1 MDTSKNINDQTHE
14 DGQSVF
20 STAVSEEMLERTKRR
35 STVVDFSDWLVA
47 VRDQRFLK
55 PKLDPDKIIRS
66 KAAEHFR
73 KGKKAM
79 ERFEYEEALF
89 WFSKAIYLQPQQ
101 TELYV
106 NQGEAYIQLCDF
118 QSAADSYNKANFL
131 DPEAFNT
138 RLSFIYNMQAHC
150 VFDRGLFMEALDLFG
165 KAAELKPEAA
175 GAFRMKS
182 LACLTAAGRHDD
194 CLNGLNQVISEG
206 PSAEL
211 YVFRAKVYKAKNQT
225 VSCLRDIRSALQL
238 DPECQAARALQ
249 QHLMEAS
256 EENRQQAVLR
266 LLSGQLQEALCL
278 INAALESNPDNGQL
292 YLFRGT
298 LYRRLKEFISAIE
311 DLVQAA
317 ELCEPKEEERKESS
331 SVLKESSSVL
341 KEVQLQLALTYN
353 DFAVQCFSRGLY
365 DEALLLLNKAIKE
378 DKNLGG
384 LYLNRGDCFFKQA
397 DWCYALL
404 DYQQAEEM
412 LSPNEP
418 ALRLRL
424 AVIHSTLGSFCFQDW
439 YFQDA
444 ADMFS
449 MAIMYNPTASLYY
462 EYRSKALRRIQNLR
476 GAREDLIRLLIL
488 DPDNEEIPPMMMN
501 LFPGSTVSEVLSSTK
516 GQSLRDELRET
527 IRVWNS
533 SDPEK
538 SLEESLSSLTVSG
551 ETPEG
556 EALSLSE
563 AAQELSLCVSRKDL
577 QNAANTLLQVKEAV
591 ESYIPACPV
600 LRQRSTS
607 PSQCLPTASASI
619 FPLPANLSRLGS
631 EK

>member
-1 MDTSKNINDQTHE
+1 MDDDQTYD
-14 DGQSVF
+14 DGESVF
-20 STAVSEEMLERTKRR
+20 PPEVKLERARRR
-35 STVVDFSDWLVA
+35 STYVDFSDRLVA
-47 VRDQRFLK
+47 VRDYRFLK
-55 PKLDPDKIIRS
+55 PKLNPDKIIKG

-73 KGKKAM
+73 RGKWAM
-79 ERFEYEEALF
+79 ERFQYEEAVLCF
-89 WFSKAIYLQPQQ
+89 TKAIYLQPKQI
-101 TELYV
+101 ELYV
-106 NQGEAYIQLCDF
+106 SLGDAFIQLCDF
-118 QSAADSYNKANFL
+118 QSAADSYNQASFL
-131 DPEAFNT
+131 EPGAFNA
-138 RLSFIYNMQAHC
+138 RLAFIYYMQAQC
-150 VFDRGLFMEALDLFG
+150 LFDRGLFQEALDVFG

-175 GAFRMKS
+175 YAFRIRS
-182 LACLTAAGRHDD
+182 LACLAAAGRHSD
-194 CLNGLNQVISEG
+194 CLKELDLIIAEG
-206 PSAEL
+206 PTAEL
-211 YVFRAKVYKAKNQT
+211 HVFRARVYKTMNQT
-225 VSCLRDIRSALQL
+225 TRCIQDVRSALKL
-238 DPECQAARALQ
+238 DPGCREARAMQ
-249 QHLMEAS
+249 QHLMEAC
-256 EENRQQAVLR
+256 EENRQQAVIR
-266 LLSGQLQEALCL
+266 MLSGQLQEALCL
-278 INAALESNPDNGQL
+278 INAALESNPENGQL
-292 YLFRGT
+292 YLFRGI

-311 DLVQAA
+311 DLVLAA

-331 SVLKESSSVL
+331 PEL

-384 LYLNRGDCFFKQA
+384 LYLNRGDCFFRQA

-424 AVIHSTLGSFCFQDW
+424 AIIHSTLGSFCFQDW

-449 MAIMYNPTASLYY
+449 LAITYNPTTSQYY
-462 EYRSKALRRIQNLR
+462 EYRSKALRRIQDLR

-501 LFPGSTVSEVLSSTK
+501 LFPGSTVTQVLSSTK
-516 GQSLRDELRET
+516 GQSLRDELEET
-527 IRVWNS
+527 IRVWDSS

-538 SLEESLSSLTVSG
+538 SLEESLTGLSLSS
-551 ETPEG
+551 EDPEG

-563 AAQELSLCVSRKDL
+563 AAQELRLCVSRKDL
-577 QNAANTLLQVKEAV
+577 QNAAKALLQVDEAV
-591 ESYIPACPV
+591 ESFIPVCPV
-600 LRQRSTS
+600 LRQSS
-607 PSQCLPTASASI
+607 NSASQCPPTASASTL
-619 FPLPANLSRLGS
+619 PLPENLSCLGF

>member
-1 MDTSKNINDQTHE
+1 MDTPEQINDQTHE
-14 DGQSVF
+14 DGQGVF
-20 STAVSEEMLERTKRR
+20 STAVSEENLERARRR
-35 STVVDFSDWLVA
+35 STYVDFSDRLVA
-47 VRDQRFLK
+47 VRDHRYRR
-55 PKLDPDKIIRS
+55 PKLDPDIIIKS
-66 KAAEHFR
+66 KAAEHLI
-73 KGKKAM
+73 KGKEAVEKFQYEKAV
-79 ERFEYEEALF
+79 LC
-89 WFSKAIYLQPQQ
+89 FSKAIYLQPEQ

-106 NQGEAYIQLCDF
+106 SLGEAYIQLCDF
-118 QSAADSYNKANFL
+118 QSAADSYNRASFL
-131 DPEAFNT
+131 DPGAFDA
-138 RLSFIYNMQAHC
+138 RLSFIYYMQAQC
-150 VFDRGLFMEALDLFG
+150 LFDRGLFLEALHMFG
-165 KAAELKPEAA
+165 KAADLKPEAA
-175 GAFRMKS
+175 GAFRIRS
-182 LACLTAAGRHDD
+182 LACLTAAGQHGD
-194 CLNGLNQVISEG
+194 CLKELDRVISEG

-211 YVFRAKVYKAKNQT
+211 YVFRARVHKAMNQT
-225 VSCLRDIRSALQL
+225 ACCLRDVRSALEL
-238 DPECQAARALQ
+238 DPECREARAMQ

-256 EENRQQAVLR
+256 EDNRQQAVIR
-266 LLSGQLQEALCL
+266 MLSGHLQEALCL
-278 INAALESNPDNGQL
+278 INVALESNPENGQL

-331 SVLKESSSVL
+331 SVLKE
-341 KEVQLQLALTYN
+341 VQLQLALTFN

-378 DKNLGG
+378 DRNLGG
-384 LYLNRGDCFFKQA
+384 LYLNRGDCFFRQA

-424 AVIHSTLGSFCFQDW
+424 AVIHSTLGSFCFHDW

-449 MAIMYNPTASLYY
+449 LAIMYNPTASPYY
-462 EYRSKALRRIQNLR
+462 EYRSKALRRIQNLK

-501 LFPGSTVSEVLSSTK
+501 LFPGSTAAQVLSSTK
-516 GQSLRDELRET
+516 GQLLRDELTET
-527 IRVWNS
+527 IRVWESS

-551 ETPEG
+551 ESPEG

-577 QNAANTLLQVKEAV
+577 QNAARALLQVEEAV
-591 ESYIPACPV
+591 ESFIPVCPA
-600 LRQRSTS
+600 LRQSSTS
-607 PSQCLPTASASI
+607 ASQCPPTASASTL
-619 FPLPANLSRLGS
+619 PLPANLSRLGS
-631 EK
+631 GK

>member
-1 MDTSKNINDQTHE
+1 MDTSEKINNQTDE
-14 DGQSVF
+14 DEQSVF
-20 STAVSEEMLERTKRR
+20 PTAVSEEKLERARR
-35 STVVDFSDWLVA
+35 KSTFVGFSDRLVA
-47 VRDQRFLK
+47 VREHRFLK
-55 PKLDPDKIIRS
+55 PKLNPDKIIRS
-66 KAAEHFR
+66 KAAEHFI
-73 KGKKAM
+73 KGKEAM
-79 ERFEYEEALF
+79 EKFQYEEAVLC
-89 WFSKAIYLQPQQ
+89 FSKAIYLQPEQ
-101 TELYV
+101 TELHV
-106 NQGEAYIQLCDF
+106 SQGEAFIQLCDF
-118 QSAADSYNKANFL
+118 QSAADSYNQANFL
-131 DPEAFNT
+131 DPGVFNA
-138 RLSFIYNMQAHC
+138 RLSFIYNMQAQC
-150 VFDRGLFMEALDLFG
+150 VFDRGLFLEALDLFE

-175 GAFRMKS
+175 SAFRIRS

-194 CLNGLNQVISEG
+194 CLKELNHIISEG

-211 YVFRAKVYKAKNQT
+211 YVFRARVYKAMNQT
-225 VSCLRDIRSALQL
+225 ACCLRDLRSALEL
-238 DPECQAARALQ
+238 DPESQQAKAMQ
-249 QHLMEAS
+249 QHLKEAG
-256 EENRQQAVLR
+256 EENRQQAVIR
-266 LLSGQLQEALCL
+266 MLSGQLQEALCL
-278 INAALESNPDNGQL
+278 INAALESNPENGQL

-311 DLVQAA
+311 DLILAA
-317 ELCEPKEEERKESS
+317 ELCEPKEEER
-331 SVLKESSSVL
+331 KESSSVL

-384 LYLNRGDCFFKQA
+384 LYLNRGDCFFRQA

-424 AVIHSTLGSFCFQDW
+424 AVIHSTLGSFCFHEW

-449 MAIMYNPTASLYY
+449 LAIMYNPTASPYY
-462 EYRSKALRRIQNLR
+462 EYRSKALRRIHDLS

-501 LFPGSTVSEVLSSTK
+501 LFPGSTVAQVLSSAK
-516 GQSLRDELRET
+516 GQSLQDELTET
-527 IRVWNS
+527 IRVWESS

-538 SLEESLSSLTVSG
+538 SLEESLTSLTVSG
-551 ETPEG
+551 ENPEG
-556 EALSLSE
+556 EALSLFE
-563 AAQELSLCVSRKDL
+563 AAQELSLCVNRKDL
-577 QNAANTLLQVKEAV
+577 QNAAQALLQVKEAV
-591 ESYIPACPV
+591 ESFIPVCPV

-607 PSQCLPTASASI
+607 ASQCPPPASASI
-619 FPLPANLSRLGS
+619 FPLTANLSRLGS
-631 EK
+631 KK